1 MIPAETGH
9 QTYDG
14 ELLAI
19 VKAFK
24 TSHHYLE
31 GCKHE
36 DLVLTNNNNLRWFMD
51 TKSLSFR
58 QVR

>member
-1 MIPAETGH
+1 MILAEIKYKTH
-9 QTYDG
+9 ND

-19 VKAFK
+19 FGAFK

-31 GCKHE
+31 GCKHKV
-36 DLVLTNNNNLRWFMD
+36 LVFTNNNNLRWFMD
-51 TKSLSFR
+51 TKSLSSR